1 VIVTVTDLHGDTVT
15 VDSSAPGKQGV
26 NRFVW
31 NLRYAAPPRLTFER
45 TPEPGEEENPFRNA
59 GGPRVVPGTYSVT
72 IAVGGKT
79 AMRPVVVQPDPFVH
93 ADSAAFIAQWRA
105 ALELR
110 NETTA
115 LNTMLNRI
123 ASLQTQLQN
132 VQQALRGT
140 GLDTTVT
147 APVSRE
153 ARTLGGKLKDLK
165 DSLYNSD
172 VQRDGG
178 QDDVHYLSRFQD
190 RMQRLGGGA
199 AFAYAQPPG
208 EQVMAEWKVLRPLLD
223 AYLARFN
230 GILETDVPQ
239 FNKVA
244 QDHQAPTIVGG
255 PAVRILLTATGG
267 GVTSR

>member
-1 VIVTVTDLHGDTVT
+1 VIVTVTDAHGDTVT

-31 NLRYAAPPRLTFER
+31 NLRYSAPPRLTFER

-59 GGPRVVPGTYSVT
+59 GGPRVIPGTYAVT
-72 IAVGGKT
+72 IAAAGKT
-79 AMRPVVVQPDPFVH
+79 ATQTVVVQPDPVVH
-93 ADSAAFIAQWRA
+93 GDSAAFVAQLRA
-105 ALELR
+105 ALQLR
-110 NETTA
+110 SEMTA

-132 VQQALRGT
+132 VQSALRGT
-140 GLDTTVT
+140 GVDSTVS
-147 APVSRE
+147 APVTRE
-153 ARTLGGKLKDLK
+153 ARGLGRKLRDLK
-165 DSLYNSD
+165 DSLYNSE

-190 RMQRLGGGA
+190 RYQRLSGGS

-208 EQVMAEWKVLRPLLD
+208 EQVMAEWKVLRPALD

-230 GILETDVPQ
+230 GILETDVAQ

-255 PAVRILLTATGG
+255 PAVRILSVAPAG

>member
-1 VIVTVTDLHGDTVT
+1 L
-15 VDSSAPGKQGV
+15 Q
-26 NRFVW
+26 
-31 NLRYAAPPRLTFER
+31 
-45 TPEPGEEENPFRNA
+45 
-59 GGPRVVPGTYSVT
+59 
-72 IAVGGKT
+72 
-79 AMRPVVVQPDPFVH
+79 
-93 ADSAAFIAQWRA
+93 A

-132 VQQALRGT
+132 VQQALRGA

-153 ARTLGGKLKDLK
+153 ARALGRKLKDLK

-230 GILETDVPQ
+230 GMLETDVPQ

-244 QDHQAPTIVGG
+244 QDHQAPTLVGG
-255 PAVRILLTATGG
+255 PAVRILPIAAGG